1 MVEGR
6 DGGGERCLPGGGGE
20 WVKRNHGLVEAS
32 RTGLGHVSMSSLIIP
47 WGSYNGEEE
56 LFRWKH

>member
-1 MVEGR
+1 MEGESVVCR
-6 DGGGERCLPGGGGE
+6 GGGGE

-32 RTGLGHVSMSSLIIP
+32 RTGLGHVSSSLIIP